1 MGEAGDGA
9 QGKYCLPINVSECC
23 PGRGDGVPGT
33 DVGFPLDSTSVRLT
47 ERAMDNL

>member
-9 QGKYCLPINVSECC
+9 QGKYYLPINVSECH

-33 DVGFPLDSTSVRLT
+33 DVGFPLDGTSVRLT
-47 ERAMDNL
+47 ESATDTL